1 MHSTYEPRRAG
12 RNAADRQLVGA
23 LPRLP
28 MPQPRLHSITGA
40 AAAAWWSS
48 TAVVAAAP
56 APVPSVAAV
65 PLLSSSGSSGAVRS
79 SGSGG
84 VSSSGGGGSGA
95 GGSSGGG
102 DDRDERKEGD
112 ESEDDAPAPLPLPPS
127 VAANWQ
133 HALSAI
139 GAGVL
144 TAVFTSPFDVIRTRL
159 AVQQSRA
166 ATSPGNGAAR
176 AGSSQVY
183 HGLIGSCRTTIREEG
198 VRGLVRQAAT
208 TGRWDERLL
217 CAARLAMKL
226 ISAPCSC
233 VVFQFRGFGATIVV
247 VPSFWVFYFVCY
259 QDFKKRLAVA
269 AEFPDR
275 HPVLAP
281 VAALP
286 LWATHIV
293 AACSA
298 GAVADVVVNP
308 LFVVRTRLQTQHMR
322 LLHGGANSAVLPLA
336 SEAGAAG
343 GGAAAAPK
351 LYTSTWSTL
360 VRLVREEGWM
370 SLFRGVSASL
380 LGLSHVALQFPLYE
394 WMKTAFPEARE
405 AALQRAQGKSPAAPA
420 SGSTSIP
427 LTPTLSDL
435 IAASALSK
443 MLASALTFPHEVLR
457 ARMQHAPVAVFSSLR
472 DCATKTVANEGWAAL
487 YKGFTVNLVRTVP
500 GAALTLVSYE
510 LFLGFFSSR
519 YPPQP
524 ARF

>member
-198 VRGLVRQAAT
+198 VRGL
-208 TGRWDERLL
+208 
-217 CAARLAMKL
+217 
-226 ISAPCSC
+226 
-233 VVFQFRGFGATIVV
+233 FRGFGATIVV